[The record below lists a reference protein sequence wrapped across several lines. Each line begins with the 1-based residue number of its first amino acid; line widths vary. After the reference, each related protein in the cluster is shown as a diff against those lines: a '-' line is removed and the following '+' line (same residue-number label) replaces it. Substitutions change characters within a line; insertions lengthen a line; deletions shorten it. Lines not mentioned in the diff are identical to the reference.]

1 LKKQKDFKTTLG
13 GLYQKSVGQHFLF
26 SAVFESQPPTEH
38 KRFLIKYASTGTF
51 KNAEILCR
59 QK

>member
-1 LKKQKDFKTTLG
+1 MHNLSPTEKIG
-13 GLYQKSVGQHFLF
+13 GAAFLF
-26 SAVFESQPPTEH
+26 SAVFESRPATEH

-51 KNAEILCR
+51 KNAEILYR